1 MRAQAPKAYERGYV
15 QPVIAEVPTMT
26 LRAIQRP
33 PVTRSRALTPHGPAA
48 ETMTFLS
55 KHAQGE
61 NSRDEGAKLFV
72 EKQ

>member
-1 MRAQAPKAYERGYV
+1 ML
-15 QPVIAEVPTMT
+15 QPVIAEVPATT

-33 PVTRSRALTPHGPAA
+33 PAMRSRALTPNGPAA

-61 NSRDEGAKLFV
+61 NSRDEGAQLFV